1 MQACYMN
8 KYMHEQFLGTYMH
21 TGMHKTL
28 AYNITMQRTQAYYAN
43 IHLTESH
50 SYEQMQIQQFEQFN
64 KIKKSAL

>member
-43 IHLTESH
+43 IHLQKVIHMSRCR
-50 SYEQMQIQQFEQFN
+50 FN
-64 KIKKSAL
+64 NLNNLTK